1 MFADMNIC
9 AIFVQQ
15 FGNDSIK
22 TNFKSENKQ

>member
-15 FGNDSIK
+15 FGNDSAK
-22 TNFKSENKQ
+22 TTFKNNIE